1 VAGSGL
7 ARRARRSVA
16 FWTPLA
22 RLAPGLTARIRFWL
36 VAAELTARHKFGRRA
51 RRPRSVGLSSH
62 GVDVS
67 FAVGDIGELNG
78 LREVYVQG
86 DYDLEPPEPPSVVLD
101 LGGNI
106 GAAAVYFATR
116 WPEARVVVAEPDP
129 DAFGRLERNTSAFA
143 QVRALPVA
151 VAESEGEGRLHRS
164 GYSLT
169 SSLVPDG
176 PGTAATE
183 SVPVSTLT
191 LDALVDRHCGGRVD
205 LVKFDV
211 EGAEYGVL
219 RAFGRRGQVP
229 TLVGE
234 LHEGTMSASLT
245 EFEELFPGHR
255 VEIDPLPNGEHLFRA
270 RAW

>member
-1 VAGSGL
+1 VAGSGP

-22 RLAPGLTARIRFWL
+22 RLTPGPLARLRFWL
-36 VAAELTARHKFGRRA
+36 VAAELTARHKLGRRA
-51 RRPRSVGLSSH
+51 RRPRRVRLTSH

-67 FAVGDIGELNG
+67 FAVRDIGELNG

-86 DYDLEPPEPPSVVLD
+86 DYDLAPADPPSVVVD

-116 WPEARVVVAEPDP
+116 WPDAQVVVAEPDP
-129 DAFGRLERNTSAFA
+129 DAFGRLERNTSAFP

-151 VAESEGEGRLHRS
+151 VADYEGEGLLHRS

-169 SSLVPDG
+169 SSLLADG
-176 PGTAATE
+176 PGMGGDE

-219 RAFGRRGQVP
+219 RSFGRRAEVP

-234 LHEGTMSASLT
+234 LHEGTMGASLA
-245 EFEELFPGHR
+245 EFEGLFPDHR
-255 VEIDPLPNGEHLFRA
+255 IEIDPLPNGEHLFRA
-270 RAW
+270 WA

>member
-1 VAGSGL
+1 VAGSGP
-7 ARRARRSVA
+7 AGRALRSLA

-22 RLAPGLTARIRFWL
+22 RLAPGPLARIRFWL
-36 VAAELTARHKFGRRA
+36 VAAELTARHKLGRRA
-51 RRPRSVGLSSH
+51 RRSRKVSLTSH

-67 FAVGDIGELNG
+67 FAVRDIGELHG

-86 DYDLEPPEPPSVVLD
+86 DYDLTLPEAPSTVVD

-116 WPEARVVVAEPDP
+116 WPDAQVVVAEPDP

-143 QVRALPVA
+143 AVRPLRVA
-151 VAESEGEGRLHRS
+151 VAESEGEAQLYRS

-169 SSLVPDG
+169 SSLVPGG
-176 PGTAATE
+176 PGSASSETIR
-183 SVPVSTLT
+183 VSTLT

-211 EGAEYGVL
+211 EGAEYGML
-219 RAFGRRGQVP
+219 RAFGRRGEIA

-234 LHEGTMSASLT
+234 VHEGSMGASLA
-245 EFEELFPGHR
+245 EFERLFPGHR
-255 VEIDPLPNGEHLFRA
+255 VEIEPLPNGEHLFRA
-270 RAW
+270 WA